1 MQTPYDRS
9 EESDIDAVCPKCGLT
24 LIMGFESNII
34 FGMTWDEQ
42 TFIEKKH
49 KLQIYVDDLD
59 QQLLT
64 DTKSLASFPAP
75 HQPQRG
81 SSSVLCA
88 GKEGL
93 VTFVT
98 LSCLDG
104 MSNYDMQIKK
114 DIFILLKV

>member
-1 MQTPYDRS
+1 MQTPYDTS
-9 EESDIDAVCPKCGLT
+9 KESDTDAVCPKCGLT
-24 LIMGFESNII
+24 QIMGLESNII
-34 FGMTWDEQ
+34 FDMTWDEQ

-81 SSSVLCA
+81 PSSVLHA

-93 VTFVT
+93 VTFVA
-98 LSCLDG
+98 LLCLDG
-104 MSNYDMQIKK
+104 MDNNISCK
-114 DIFILLKV
+114 

>member
-1 MQTPYDRS
+1 MYVN
-9 EESDIDAVCPKCGLT
+9 DI
-24 LIMGFESNII
+24 
-34 FGMTWDEQ
+34 
-42 TFIEKKH
+42 
-49 KLQIYVDDLD
+49 D
-59 QQLLT
+59 QQLLSP
-64 DTKSLASFPAP
+64 TKSLALFPAP

-104 MSNYDMQIKK
+104 MRYDISRFSTVHL
-114 DIFILLKV
+114 IWPCLKSCCLPVPSIATAISK